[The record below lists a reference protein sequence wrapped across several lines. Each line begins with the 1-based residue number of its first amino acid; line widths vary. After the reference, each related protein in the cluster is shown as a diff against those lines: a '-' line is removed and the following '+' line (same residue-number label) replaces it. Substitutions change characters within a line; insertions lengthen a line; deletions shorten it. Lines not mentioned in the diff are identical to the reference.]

1 MFHFKKEYRPIR
13 GQKWWEK
20 ILDVI
25 TREYPL
31 DKIELIVCF
40 CAFLGMIAIWALRG
54 VMDRMLS
61 REEILVI
68 LLGEFSLVALW
79 YILCGI
85 EWIGR
90 RVEKSVKK
98 RVSGKIEQYV
108 TANGSCTYD
117 ELMDAVMKIR
127 IHRGFDEALEKFESD
142 RKLAVADGVCRVP
155 TDEDKNRWR
164 DDDIDLYGVSFEEL
178 EQVFSHPLEW
188 FGGELWIE
196 FSVWEDEVHR
206 IEKVQDAQT
215 NGEVCVCT
223 VAGGERWE
231 FSSFAELADAPLFK
245 GKNLR
250 EVCNR
255 ICVSYANGY
264 DWPRE
269 FFDDTCSCS

>member
-1 MFHFKKEYRPIR
+1 MFRFKKEYRPIR
-13 GQKWWEK
+13 GQRWWEK
-20 ILDVI
+20 VLDFI

-31 DKIELIVCF
+31 NKIETIVCF
-40 CAFLGMIAIWALRG
+40 CGTFGAIVIWVLLKGMERIF
-54 VMDRMLS
+54 S
-61 REEILVI
+61 REEILAI
-68 LLGEFSLVALW
+68 LLGEFSLVVLW

-127 IHRGFDEALEKFESD
+127 IHRGFDEALEKFESE
-142 RKLAVADGVCRVP
+142 RKLAVVDGVCRVP
-155 TDEDKNRWR
+155 TDEDKSRWR
-164 DDDIDLYGVSFEEL
+164 GDDVDLYGVSFEEL
-178 EQVFSHPLEW
+178 EQVFAHPIEW
-188 FGGELWIE
+188 FGGELRIE

-206 IEKVQDAQT
+206 IEKVRDAWMNT
-215 NGEVCVCT
+215 EVYVCT
-223 VAGGERWE
+223 VADGERWE
-231 FSSFAELADAPLFK
+231 FSSFAELADATLFN
-245 GKNLR
+245 GKSLR

-264 DWPRE
+264 GWPRE

>member
-25 TREYPL
+25 TREYPI

-90 RVEKSVKK
+90 RVEKTVKK

-178 EQVFSHPLEW
+178 EQVFAHPLEW

-206 IEKVQDAQT
+206 IEKVQDART

-231 FSSFAELADAPLFK
+231 FSNFAELADAPLFK

>member
-13 GQKWWEK
+13 GQTWWEK

-31 DKIELIVCF
+31 DRIEAIVNVF
-40 CAFLGMIAIWALRG
+40 AFFGIFVVLFLFEVVQPEI
-54 VMDRMLS
+54 S
-61 REEILVI
+61 RRAELAI
-68 LLGEFSLVALW
+68 LLSEVALVMLW
-79 YILCGI
+79 HVLFGI
-85 EWIGR
+85 ECIGN
-90 RVEKSVKK
+90 RVERSVKR

-108 TANGSCTYD
+108 TAKGACTYD
-117 ELMDAVMKIR
+117 ELIDAVMKIR
-127 IHRGFDEALEKFESD
+127 IHRGFDEALEKFESE
-142 RKLAVADGVCRVP
+142 RKLAVLDGICRVP
-155 TDEDKNRWR
+155 TDEDKSRWR
-164 DDDIDLYGVSFEEL
+164 DDDIDLYGVAFEEL
-178 EQVFSHPLEW
+178 EQVFAHPLEW
-188 FGGELWIE
+188 FGGTLWIE

-206 IEKVQDAQT
+206 LEKVQDART
-215 NGEVCVCT
+215 NTELCVCT

-231 FSSFAELADAPLFK
+231 FLNFAELADAPLFN

-269 FFDDTCSCS
+269 FFDDTCSCP